1 MSQGRKRGAERK
13 ALSHKLCLLM
23 LLCVSSQCCSLLTQA
38 GFSCL
43 PARMKLH
50 ESTAVHCLMIPV
62 WSVPE
67 LSKHLL
73 HKYISKYFHCQ
84 LTGFKRGLC
93 SRIWEKWAG
102 RNTSDNQEGS
112 KRKRSSK
119 RNADLHRWHFLECKK
134 KTLCDSKQFSDL
146 NELAHIY
153 YIYWARHQR
162 SGWVRCNNDSEIKA
176 AANDT

>member
-1 MSQGRKRGAERK
+1 
-13 ALSHKLCLLM
+13 M
-23 LLCVSSQCCSLLTQA
+23 LLGVSSQCCSPLTQSGSA
-38 GFSCL
+38 VF

-50 ESTAVHCLMIPV
+50 ERTAVHCLMIPV
-62 WSVPE
+62 WSEPE

-93 SRIWEKWAG
+93 SRICQKWAG

-112 KRKRSSK
+112 KGKDQVKEMQNYTDDISSSV
-119 RNADLHRWHFLECKK
+119 R
-134 KTLCDSKQFSDL
+134 KTLCDSKPFSNL

-153 YIYWARHQR
+153 YICCARHQR
-162 SGWVRCNNDSEIKA
+162 SGWVRCDHDSEIKA